1 MRISDWSSDVCSS
14 DLTNISAYISKFK
27 NLQTQAAGLPPNAD
41 GDGDNT
47 NDPTNTALIVN
58 AGSAK
63 TKGVELDGFVRYE
76 GFQFNYGLALFDGDI
91 DLQPQAGLEGL
102 LTTTHKFDR
111 APEASFTLGGHYEYP
126 DPVLGGSL
134 NFDLNYYWTDNYIVG
149 LARFY
154 SYNLL
159 NGHIAINNIMAYGLD
174 VQIFG
179 QNLTDKTY
187 FLNPKA

>member
-91 DLQPQAGLEGL
+91 DLQPQA
-102 LTTTHKFDR
+102 DR
-111 APEASFTLGGHYEYP
+111 KSTR
-126 DPVLGGSL
+126 L
-134 NFDLNYYWTDNYIVG
+134 N
-149 LARFY
+149 
-154 SYNLL
+154 SS
-159 NGHIAINNIMAYGLD
+159 H
-174 VQIFG
+174 
-179 QNLTDKTY
+179 
-187 FLNPKA
+187 

>member
-91 DLQPQAGLEGL
+91 ALQPQAGLEGL
-102 LTTTHKFDR
+102 LRTTQKFDPADR
-111 APEASFTLGGHYEYP
+111 KSTDRNSIHQCSPRISAST
-126 DPVLGGSL
+126 
-134 NFDLNYYWTDNYIVG
+134 
-149 LARFY
+149 
-154 SYNLL
+154 
-159 NGHIAINNIMAYGLD
+159 
-174 VQIFG
+174 
-179 QNLTDKTY
+179 
-187 FLNPKA
+187 